1 MLREAKSKLNFAYVD
16 LILEHAVHKEDSLL
30 LLTRVFALGDERVLS
45 LSRLWSSVLYTNP
58 SHFFSPSLQ
67 GMSAALQ

>member
-30 LLTRVFALGDERVLS
+30 LLTGVFAVFEYFTLS
-45 LSRLWSSVLYTNP
+45 HLWSSVLYTNP